1 VLPFDMSS
9 VVVEASGTE
18 GSASGSFRDVD
29 VEEVVEAA
37 SLPASDWELEYE
49 VLPMVKG
56 RCGAERVGRGNRGRS
71 LESRR
76 DFMRARK
83 KLLSL
88 QCVCKQ
94 TIYYM
99 YNRSDRYIYIREI

>member
-18 GSASGSFRDVD
+18 GSASGSFWDVD

-37 SLPASDWELEYE
+37 SLPVSNWELEYE
-49 VLPMVKG
+49 VLLIMNV
-56 RCGAERVGRGNRGRS
+56 RYGAERVGRRNRGRS
-71 LESRR
+71 LEWESRKR

-94 TIYYM
+94 TIYYV
-99 YNRSDRYIYIREI
+99 

>member
-9 VVVEASGTE
+9 VVVEVSGME

-29 VEEVVEAA
+29 AEEVVEAA
-37 SLPASDWELEYE
+37 SLPVSDWELEYE
-49 VLPMVKG
+49 VLPMVNG
-56 RCGAERVGRGNRGRS
+56 RCGAERVDGRNCGRS
-71 LESRR
+71 LEWESRKR

-99 YNRSDRYIYIREI
+99 